1 MKTKFAAFTDNLF
14 LRLLLFAVLF
24 LWAGFY
30 LRPVDAA
37 FAAFAAEYALFR
49 FLFPKTSLTAI
60 SVTAAT
66 LHNIVQNL
74 VFCLVT
80 ETPEALIY
88 LPYLA
93 LTGAVAG
100 VIVGLAAYLTVKALP
115 KNYFAR

>member
-1 MKTKFAAFTDNLF
+1 M
-14 LRLLLFAVLF
+14 
-24 LWAGFY
+24 
-30 LRPVDAA
+30 
-37 FAAFAAEYALFR
+37 
-49 FLFPKTSLTAI
+49 
-60 SVTAAT
+60 
-66 LHNIVQNL
+66 QNL